1 MGEDY
6 TRLKRCIC
14 ISLLDFNLDQR
25 EKYHRVYRLRDQN
38 GCEFSD
44 LFEIHIIELGK
55 ELDGRKQVDDWIRLL
70 NAETE
75 GDLKMIKTNNTGI
88 LTAVQEIREMGLSRA
103 LRVVYEQRL
112 KEIRDRKAQDDYVRE
127 EGIAIGEAK
136 GIPLGETKKLVSQI
150 RKKTARGM
158 EVKEIAQLLEEDDFF
173 IQKIHN
179 LILSHPEW
187 KDDEIV
193 RRL

>member
-1 MGEDY
+1 
-6 TRLKRCIC
+6 
-14 ISLLDFNLDQR
+14 
-25 EKYHRVYRLRDQN
+25 
-38 GCEFSD
+38 
-44 LFEIHIIELGK
+44 
-55 ELDGRKQVDDWIRLL
+55 
-70 NAETE
+70 
-75 GDLKMIKTNNTGI
+75 MIKTNNTGI
-88 LTAVQEIREMGLSRA
+88 LTAIQEIREMGLSRA